1 MYTMNMANHHLTR
14 IRAHIKNTALNRKF
28 NSTEN
33 SIQLNSLQ
41 FKVENSACFQLNWT
55 EKLRKH
61 TTTEHSTQIYTH
73 SEMYH

>member
-41 FKVENSACFQLNWT
+41 FKVENSACFQLN
-55 EKLRKH
+55 
-61 TTTEHSTQIYTH
+61 
-73 SEMYH
+73 